1 MELSILQIIL
11 YILIPFAP
19 LYARVVD
26 LNGSLD
32 HPWTMIP
39 IFNILPFSII
49 PIMMMAF
56 GIIKKGNGSK
66 PYDYFM
72 IIPVFFR
79 FIISAIIGYLISN
92 PILNMILVLLLSI
105 ISIMIPN
112 IIRRNNNCKDI
123 KKDEKTFNIINEKQ
137 IIRSF
142 IDSLFELGAGELFI
156 VIVTFIPFIGIAFK
170 LISMIPIIGKGI
182 SDIIWSVGFIC
193 AYIFINMY
201 NQNNIDDL
209 CYPEKFVTYNEII
222 RIIFGIIFI
231 LIGSG
236 ISLAF
241 GSKKKVLKTI
251 SKLNKLHKKIKK
263 LK

>member
-19 LYARVVD
+19 LYARIVD

-49 PIMMMAF
+49 PVMMMAF

-72 IIPVFFR
+72 LIPVFFR
-79 FIISAIIGYLISN
+79 FIASAIIGYLMSKY
-92 PILNMILVLLLSI
+92 PTLKMILVLLVSI

-112 IIRRNNNCKDI
+112 MIRRNNNCKDI
-123 KKDEKTFNIINEKQ
+123 KKDEKTFNVINGKQ
-137 IIRSF
+137 IVRSF
-142 IDSLFELGAGELFI
+142 IDSLFELGAGEIFI
-156 VIVTFIPFIGIAFK
+156 VFITFTPFIGIAFK
-170 LISMIPIIGKGI
+170 LIGMIPIIGKGV
-182 SDIIWSVGFIC
+182 SDIIWSFGFIC

-209 CYPEKFVTYNEII
+209 CYPEKFITYNEII
-222 RIIFGIIFI
+222 RIIFGVIFI

-236 ISLAF
+236 VSLAF
-241 GSKKKVLKTI
+241 GSKKKILKI
-251 SKLNKLHKKIKK
+251 ASKLRKINNKI
-263 LK
+263 